1 MHIYIWTNKIGH
13 VLAFDKLVPSGEEKT
28 HPT

>member
-1 MHIYIWTNKIGH
+1 MHIWRNKIGH
-13 VLAFDKLVPSGEEKT
+13 VLAFDKLVPAGGWEKT